1 MCECT
6 SDSICFNDRGPRCGE
21 DNKPERQLWPQRCI
35 AQKGLGAKRW
45 RRGWEWKGFQPDYSG
60 PGIATTAVHQLRGC
74 AAPGSGCRNKAVF
87 LKQPQTLQRSF
98 PGRSPSR
105 RFFVSLPHELCWG
118 DSRQADAI
126 IMGFVQKGRPSASF
140 IYDYSRFS
148 IPRVCCTPRPRRV
161 DLSALDDA
169 SSQWLKAESP
179 SNFQHRRVYSQI
191 QPDDV
196 LAGYKHEAIAPQ
208 CRH

>member
-1 MCECT
+1 
-6 SDSICFNDRGPRCGE
+6 
-21 DNKPERQLWPQRCI
+21 
-35 AQKGLGAKRW
+35 
-45 RRGWEWKGFQPDYSG
+45 
-60 PGIATTAVHQLRGC
+60 
-74 AAPGSGCRNKAVF
+74 
-87 LKQPQTLQRSF
+87 
-98 PGRSPSR
+98 
-105 RFFVSLPHELCWG
+105 
-118 DSRQADAI
+118 
-126 IMGFVQKGRPSASF
+126 MGFVQKGRPSASF

-196 LAGYKHEAIAPQ
+196 LAGYTKRLPHSADDIEHAQHDLEA
-208 CRH
+208 